1 MSVSQ
6 AEDRIEEYRPIS
18 TLAVLALVAGCG
30 SVLALMNQ
38 VLWVIPILAGGLSV
52 SAIRDT
58 SVGSSHKAGR
68 GIALIGLAS
77 VSYTHLTLPT
87 KA

>member
-18 TLAVLALVAGCG
+18 TLAVFALVVGCC
-30 SVLALMNQ
+30 SVLALMSQ

-52 SAIRDT
+52 SAM
-58 SVGSSHKAGR
+58 VM
-68 GIALIGLAS
+68 LLL
-77 VSYTHLTLPT
+77 VEV
-87 KA
+87 